1 MMMLFGEDR
10 SPFSQFRDL
19 EAIRYYSSGA
29 AVSLLSVP
37 THNAGVVGSTP
48 PCVTFKTPLVR
59 EATGNYVMKSI
70 SLE

>member
-1 MMMLFGEDR
+1 MKTK
-10 SPFSQFRDL
+10 SPFSQFLDL

-37 THNAGVVGSTP
+37 THNAGVVGSIP
-48 PCVTFKTPLVR
+48 PCVAIKTPLVR
-59 EATGNYVMKSI
+59 KATGNYLMKSI